1 MSITLATFNVWF
13 NEYHIYER
21 ISHII
26 NEILESKPRISV
38 IALQEITPKI
48 FEFLLQ
54 SPLKSYYNFANPE
67 NRITNHYDV
76 IILVEKNYKINQYI
90 KHPFNNT
97 KMSRNIEIVSITHIK
112 TKKHFLVAT
121 SHLESEFFNKSIKK
135 INNTNETT
143 NEKTIEK
150 TIENNNIILN
160 ENSNKI
166 KQFQESFN
174 LLEKLNQTHKFNYD
188 LMVFMGD
195 MNITDVEEELFSK
208 NTPNDWKDYFIEF
221 GSPKFLEFTYDH
233 TKNNNTYYNKKSRL
247 DRIYYKT
254 TQPKQPKEPKEPK
267 EKHLEP
273 YSFTFLGQEPA
284 RGKLF
289 HSDHFGLV
297 ATFLES

>member
-26 NEILESKPRISV
+26 IEILESKPRISV

-54 SPLKSYYNFANPE
+54 SPLKSHYNFANPE
-67 NRITNHYDV
+67 NRLTTHYDV
-76 IILVEKNYKINQYI
+76 IILVYKTYKINQFI
-90 KHPFNNT
+90 KQPFNNT
-97 KMSRNIEIVSITHIK
+97 KMARNIEIVSITHIK

-121 SHLESEFFNKSIKK
+121 SHLESEFFNKSIKNENL
-135 INNTNETT
+135 NNHN
-143 NEKTIEK
+143 N
-150 TIENNNIILN
+150 NNLNNIIIN

-166 KQFQESFN
+166 KQFQESFD
-174 LLEKLNQTHKFNYD
+174 LLEKLKQTHKFNYD
-188 LMVFMGD
+188 LIVFMGD
-195 MNITDVEEELFSK
+195 MNITDIEEDLFSK

-221 GSPKFLEFTYDH
+221 GSPKYLEFTYDH

-254 TQPKQPKEPKEPK
+254 KETKETK
-267 EKHLEP
+267 EKQLEP

>member
-1 MSITLATFNVWF
+1 MSITFATFNVWF
-13 NEYHIYER
+13 SEYHLYER

-26 NEILESKPRISV
+26 IEILESKPRISV

-54 SPLKSYYNFANPE
+54 SPIKSHYNFANPE
-67 NRITNHYDV
+67 NHLTRHYDV
-76 IILVEKNYKINQYI
+76 IILVDKTYKINQYI

-97 KMSRNIEIVSITHIK
+97 KMFRNIEIVSITNTK

-135 INNTNETT
+135 TNETI
-143 NEKTIEK
+143 NDNNNLNNNF
-150 TIENNNIILN
+150 NNNIIN

-166 KQFQESFN
+166 KQFQESFD
-174 LLEKLNQTHKFNYD
+174 LLEKLNQSHKFNYD

-195 MNITDVEEELFSK
+195 MNITDIEEELFSK

-221 GSPKFLEFTYDH
+221 GSPKYLEFTYDH

-247 DRIYYKT
+247 DRIYYKLN
-254 TQPKQPKEPKEPK
+254 QSNQAKENK
-267 EKHLEP
+267 EKQLEP